1 MKLEVDTKNITRRDF
16 VRAVSNAAALAALPA
31 SKAIAVGVQTTTK
44 APGRVDPIT
53 LVNPELR
60 PPLQAFLNLSLPKM
74 EGELTPALLATLRK
88 MDFGQKLR
96 LQQPSVTERW
106 VPGRGGAPDV
116 RVFVI
121 NSKPGERRPAILHT
135 HGGGYFLGAA
145 ASDVPDL
152 QVLAKTLDC
161 LIVTVDYRLA
171 PETRFP
177 GSLEDNYAALKWL
190 YANAQE
196 LGADR
201 SKFALAGESAGG
213 GHAAMLAIAARDRGE
228 VPVMFQSLVYP
239 MLDDRTGSTR
249 QPPAHIGTYLW
260 TREYNRAGWSALL
273 GKSPGGPDAP
283 AGAVPSRADN
293 LAGLA
298 PAWIGVG
305 SLDLFVDEDVEYAR
319 RLINAGVSTELLVTP
334 GAYHGFD
341 LLAPDA
347 SVSKQ
352 FKLARYN
359 SLAQAFGV
367 KQIESSPAPNR

>member
-1 MKLEVDTKNITRRDF
+1 MKNITRRNF
-16 VRAVSNAAALAALPA
+16 IRAASTAAALAALP
-31 SKAIAVGVQTTTK
+31 SSTAIAIGGQ
-44 APGRVDPIT
+44 AGRTDANRLDPMQ

-60 PPLQAFLNLSLPKM
+60 PAIEGLLKMPFPKFD
-74 EGELTPALLATLRK
+74 GEVTPAQLATLRNTN
-88 MDFGQKLR
+88 FGQKPR
-96 LQQPSVTERW
+96 LQQPSVAERM

-121 NSKPGERRPAILHT
+121 NAKAGERRPAILHT
-135 HGGGYFLGAA
+135 HGGGYVLGSA

-152 QVLAKTLDC
+152 QVLAQALDC
-161 LIVTVDYRLA
+161 VIVTVDYRLA

-190 YANAQE
+190 HEKAGE

-201 SKFALAGESAGG
+201 TRIAVAGESAGG

-228 VPVMFQSLVYP
+228 VPVMYQSLVYP

-249 QPPAHIGTYLW
+249 QPPAYIGTFLW
-260 TREYNRAGWSALL
+260 TREFNRAGWSALL

-283 AGAVPSRADN
+283 AGSVPSRIEN
-293 LAGLA
+293 LARL
-298 PAWIGVG
+298 PSAWIGVG
-305 SLDLFVDEDVEYAR
+305 SLDLFVDEDVEYGR
-319 RLINAGVSTELLVTP
+319 RLINAGVPTELLVVP

-341 LLAPDA
+341 VLATGA
-347 SVSKQ
+347 SISKQ

-359 SLAQAFGV
+359 SLARAFGV
-367 KQIESSPAPNR
+367 KQLESIPVSDR

>member
-1 MKLEVDTKNITRRDF
+1 MKNITRRDF
-16 VRAVSNAAALAALPA
+16 VRAASSAAALTALRA
-31 SKAIAVGVQTTTK
+31 SNAIATGAQSTK
-44 APGRVDPIT
+44 SGNKGIDPME

-60 PPLQAFLNLSLPKM
+60 PPLQIFLKMSLPKF
-74 EGELTPALLATLRK
+74 EGNLSASQLATLRK
-88 MDFGQKLR
+88 MDFGQKPR
-96 LQQPSVTERW
+96 LQQPTVTERK
-106 VPGRGGAPDV
+106 VPGRNGAPEV
-116 RVFVI
+116 RVYVI
-121 NSKPGERRPAILHT
+121 NSKSGERRPAILHT
-135 HGGGYFLGAA
+135 HGGGYFLGSA

-161 LIVTVDYRLA
+161 VIVTVDYRLA

-190 YANAQE
+190 YANAEE

-201 SKFALAGESAGG
+201 SRFALAGESAGG

-239 MLDDRTGSTR
+239 MLDDRTGSAR
-249 QPPAHIGTYLW
+249 QPPAHIGTFLW
-260 TREYNRAGWSALL
+260 TREYNRQGWNALL
-273 GKSPGGPDAP
+273 GKSPGGADAP
-283 AGAVPSRADN
+283 AGSVPSRVDN

-298 PAWIGVG
+298 SAWIGVG

-347 SVSKQ
+347 LISKQ
-352 FKLARYN
+352 FKLARYS
-359 SLAQAFGV
+359 SLARAFGL
-367 KQIESSPAPNR
+367 KQLEAIPTNR

>member
-1 MKLEVDTKNITRRDF
+1 MNNITRRDF
-16 VRAVSNAAALAALPA
+16 VRAASTAAALTALPA
-31 SKAIAVGVQTTTK
+31 SNAIATAQSANKGNN
-44 APGRVDPIT
+44 RIDPME

-60 PPLQAFLNLSLPKM
+60 PPLQMFLKMSLPKF
-74 EGELTPALLATLRK
+74 EGELTPTQLATLRK
-88 MDFGQKLR
+88 MDFGQKPR
-96 LQQPSVTERW
+96 LQQPAVTERM

-135 HGGGYFLGAA
+135 HGGGYFLGSA

-161 LIVTVDYRLA
+161 IIVTVDYRLA

-177 GSLEDNYAALKWL
+177 GSLEDNYAALKWF
-190 YANAQE
+190 YTKSDE

-201 SKFALAGESAGG
+201 SRFALAGESAGG

-249 QPPAHIGTYLW
+249 QPPPYIGTFLW
-260 TREYNRAGWSALL
+260 TREYNRQGWNALL
-273 GKSPGGPDAP
+273 GKSPGGPAAP
-283 AGAVPSRADN
+283 AGSVPSRVDN
-293 LAGLA
+293 LAGLPA
-298 PAWIGVG
+298 AWIGVG
-305 SLDLFVDEDVEYAR
+305 SLDLFVEEDVEYAK
-319 RLINAGVSTELLVTP
+319 RLINAGISTELLVTP

-347 SVSKQ
+347 SISRQ

-359 SLAQAFGV
+359 SLSRAFGL
-367 KQIESSPAPNR
+367 KQLESIPETNR